1 MPVYTLTVNGQP
13 YSVEVDPPSTP
24 LLYVLMDDLELNGP
38 KFGCGLAQCGACTV
52 LLDGQPIRSCVRQVA
67 SVDGHEITTIE
78 GLGTKENPHPIQR
91 AFTEEQAVQCAFCI
105 SGIMLYGKTYIDQHP
120 GATEGEII
128 AALNGLL
135 CRCYS
140 HTRMVRALL
149 RYAQEVQP

>member
-52 LLDGQPIRSCVRQVA
+52 LLDGQPIRSCVRQVS
-67 SVDGHEITTIE
+67 SVDGHDITTIE

-128 AALNGLL
+128 TALNGLL

>member
-1 MPVYTLTVNGQP
+1 
-13 YSVEVDPPSTP
+13 
-24 LLYVLMDDLELNGP
+24 MDDLELNGP

-52 LLDGQPIRSCVRQVA
+52 LLDGQPIRSCVRQMA

-78 GLGTKENPHPIQR
+78 GLGTEENPHPIQR

-105 SGIMLYGKTYIDQHP
+105 SGIMLYGKIFIDQNP
-120 GATEGEII
+120 GATEGQII
-128 AALNGLL
+128 TALNGLL

>member
-52 LLDGQPIRSCVRQVA
+52 LLDGQPIRSCVRQVS

-128 AALNGLL
+128 TALNGLL